1 MIVQRYN
8 ITANVIVLQLNVMK
22 IDSEE
27 SSKEPYWWVNPS
39 KQISLFGGTF

>member
-27 SSKEPYWWVNPS
+27 SSKEPY
-39 KQISLFGGTF
+39 